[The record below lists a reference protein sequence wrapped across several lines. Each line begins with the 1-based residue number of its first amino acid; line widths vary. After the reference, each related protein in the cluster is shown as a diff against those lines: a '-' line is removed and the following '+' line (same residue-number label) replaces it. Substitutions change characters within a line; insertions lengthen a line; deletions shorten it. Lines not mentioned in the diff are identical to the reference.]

1 MSQPAFS
8 KKNGPN
14 IKHWEPVTPI
24 PKKVR
29 DSIDIVNEVLA
40 DGAEHHSSEFK
51 DIFEEH
57 GILFRYFHA
66 ATKEIRP
73 TLKVVNRGRAGAF
86 YKLKHPQTPVAVA
99 TKKNPEVAVSARV
112 AQKSAPVGAQTLRD
126 KVNDAVPGYD
136 PIVAIAE
143 IANDQS
149 TPVAVRLECHRDV
162 AKYMV
167 PQVKA
172 VEITSD
178 DQPIALSFKWEG
190 D

>member
-1 MSQPAFS
+1 MTQPAFS

-14 IKHWEPVTPI
+14 IKNWEPITPI
-24 PKKVR
+24 PKKIQ
-29 DSIDIVNEVLA
+29 DSIEIVSEVLS

-51 DIFEEH
+51 DIFEDR

-73 TLKVVNRGRAGAF
+73 LLKVVNRGRAGAY
-86 YKLKHPQTPVAVA
+86 YKLKNPQTPPVVAS
-99 TKKNPEVAVSARV
+99 KKNPEVAVSARV
-112 AQKSAPVGAQTLRD
+112 AQNAAPVGAQTLRE

-143 IANDQS
+143 IANDPS
-149 TPVAVRLECHRDV
+149 TPVAVRLDCHRDV
-162 AKYMV
+162 ARYMV

-172 VEITSD
+172 VEITTE
-178 DQPIALSFKWEG
+178 DQPIALSFRWEG